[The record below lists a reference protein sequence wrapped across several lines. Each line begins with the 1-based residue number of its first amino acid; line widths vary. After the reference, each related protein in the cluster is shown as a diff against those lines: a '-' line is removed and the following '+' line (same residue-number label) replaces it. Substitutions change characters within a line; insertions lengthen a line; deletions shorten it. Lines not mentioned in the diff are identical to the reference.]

1 MSSKRPCIS
10 ISLLDDDEPIVFT
23 PKSIVFPVIDL
34 SRLARP
40 KHSAEMKNLE
50 AMAYRELGPEDYALL
65 SQLDEAVEKPKHAL
79 NLLAFHSRYWIVH
92 SRTVP
97 SVSTDSRLVRWRC
110 APTAATSFMQPAS
123 RHGARSLKSVPCV
136 SFRCVRKRIKI
147 DSQ

>member
-79 NLLAFHSRYWIVH
+79 NLARFPLAVLDRSQPDCAVCLDRFSLGEMAMRTDCGHLFHAAC
-92 SRTVP
+92 
-97 SVSTDSRLVRWRC
+97 L
-110 APTAATSFMQPAS
+110 APWGEISEECPVCKFPMCT
-123 RHGARSLKSVPCV
+123 
-136 SFRCVRKRIKI
+136 
-147 DSQ
+147 